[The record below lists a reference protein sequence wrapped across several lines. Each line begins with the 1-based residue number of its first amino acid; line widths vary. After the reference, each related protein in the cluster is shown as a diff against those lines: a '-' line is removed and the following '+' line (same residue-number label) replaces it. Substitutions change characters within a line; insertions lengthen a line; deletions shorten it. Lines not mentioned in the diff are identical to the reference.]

1 MIKISQDLKEF
12 GKVDLEFSTIDEFKA
27 FLQGTIEVCDHYG
40 CKDLVDFAITTL
52 KKQIAPSP
60 SVEKKFD
67 VPKRKFSEYKLS
79 WSASRI
85 LDKAEEL
92 HIDLY
97 KVFDICQEIRE
108 LLESGVSHN
117 NPKIFNLVIELAKSL
132 KFYVE
137 SDYKQ
142 KTFRCRQKVLK
153 YILSKMYVKIFKGAP
168 YEDLE
173 MLIRQ
178 VTDHLYVDI
187 CAIKDY
193 INN

>member
-12 GKVDLEFSTIDEFKA
+12 GKVDLEFSTIDEFEA
-27 FLQGTIEVCDHYG
+27 FLDGTVKVCDHYG
-40 CKDLVDFAITTL
+40 CKDLVDFGIATL
-52 KKQIAPSP
+52 KKQIAP

-97 KVFDICQEIRE
+97 KVLDICQEIRE

-117 NPKIFNLVIELAKSL
+117 NPKIFNLVVGLAKSL
-132 KFYVE
+132 KFHIE
-137 SDYKQ
+137 FDKN
-142 KTFRCRQKVLK
+142 KAFRYRQKVLK

-178 VTDHLYVDI
+178 VTDHLYVDL
-187 CAIKDY
+187 CAIKEY

>member
-12 GKVDLEFSTIDEFKA
+12 GKVDLEFSNAEELKV
-27 FLQGTIEVCDHYG
+27 FLNETVKVCDHYG
-40 CKDLVDFAITTL
+40 CKELIDFGISMFEKSLTPA
-52 KKQIAPSP
+52 
-60 SVEKKFD
+60 EKKFD
-67 VPKRKFSEYKLS
+67 APKRKFSEYKLS

-97 KVFDICQEIRE
+97 EVFDICQEIRE
-108 LLESGVSHN
+108 LLEQGISHN
-117 NPKIFNLVIELAKSL
+117 NQKIFNLVMELAKSL
-132 KFYVE
+132 KFYIE
-137 SDYKQ
+137 FDK
-142 KTFRCRQKVLK
+142 KKAFRYRQKVLK

-173 MLIRQ
+173 MLIHQ
-178 VTDHLYVDI
+178 LIDHLYVDLR
-187 CAIKDY
+187 AIKDY

>member
-12 GKVDLEFSTIDEFKA
+12 GKVDLEFSNAEELKV
-27 FLQGTIEVCDHYG
+27 FLNETVKVCDHYG
-40 CKDLVDFAITTL
+40 CKELIDFGIATL
-52 KKQIAPSP
+52 KKQIAPS
-60 SVEKKFD
+60 VEKKFD
-67 VPKRKFSEYKLS
+67 CSKRKFSEYKLS

-178 VTDHLYVDI
+178 VTDHLYVDLR
-187 CAIKDY
+187 AIKDY

>member
-12 GKVDLEFSTIDEFKA
+12 GKVDLEFSTVDEFKA

-40 CKDLVDFAITTL
+40 CKELIDFGISMF
-52 KKQIAPSP
+52 KKSLTPA
-60 SVEKKFD
+60 EKKFD

-97 KVFDICQEIRE
+97 KVFDICQEIRA
-108 LLESGVSHN
+108 LLEQGVSHN
-117 NPKIFNLVIELAKSL
+117 NPKIFNLVMELAESL
-132 KFYVE
+132 KFHIE
-137 SDYKQ
+137 SEYNNKKQ
-142 KTFRCRQKVLK
+142 AFRCRQQILK
-153 YILSKMYVKIFKGAP
+153 SILSKMYVRIFKGAP
-168 YEDLE
+168 YENLE
-173 MLIRQ
+173 MLIHQ
-178 VTDHLYVDI
+178 LIDHLYVDLR
-187 CAIKDY
+187 AIKEY

>member
-12 GKVDLEFSTIDEFKA
+12 GKVDLEFSTIDEFEA
-27 FLQGTIEVCDHYG
+27 FLDGTVKVCDHYG
-40 CKDLVDFAITTL
+40 CKDLVDFGIATL
-52 KKQIAPSP
+52 KKQIAP

-97 KVFDICQEIRE
+97 KVFDICQEIRT
-108 LLESGVSHN
+108 LLEQGVSHN
-117 NPKIFNLVIELAKSL
+117 NPKIFNLVMELAKSL
-132 KFYVE
+132 KFHIE
-137 SDYKQ
+137 FDKN
-142 KTFRCRQKVLK
+142 KAFRYRQKVLK
-153 YILSKMYVKIFKGAP
+153 YILSKIYVKIFKGAP

-178 VTDHLYVDI
+178 VTDHLYVDLR
-187 CAIKDY
+187 AIKEY